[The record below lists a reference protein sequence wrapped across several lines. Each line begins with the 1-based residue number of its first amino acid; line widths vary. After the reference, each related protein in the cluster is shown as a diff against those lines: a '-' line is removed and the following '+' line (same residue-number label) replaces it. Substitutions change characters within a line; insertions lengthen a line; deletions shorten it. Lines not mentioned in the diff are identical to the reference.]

1 MIKRDYY
8 DLLGIDS
15 SATKDEIKKAYR
27 RLAHQY
33 HPDKNPHNPSAEDL
47 FKQISEAYEILQ
59 DVHKRAAYDR
69 HGPSRERR
77 GPEGFREP
85 PNAAY
90 GKDFFEDLFDE
101 VFEDYFGAVRSRP
114 LKKRGADL
122 RYNLEIS
129 LEEAAFGSE
138 QKIAFSRQ
146 SICPLCQGSGCSP
159 GSSRM
164 TCPACEGRGS
174 HHSQRGFFVV
184 QTACGRCQGEGK
196 IIPRPCPR
204 CGGAGSLK
212 ANLAF
217 KIDTPP
223 GADNGTRLRLA
234 GEGEM
239 GRNGGPAGDLYI
251 VIAVRKHPFLTRA
264 GNDLHCEVFLSLA
277 QARQGAELEVPSL
290 NGKVRMR
297 VPAGTPPEKVFV
309 LRGLGMPVSHRNHR
323 GDLKV
328 RIHVEIPNRSSKRD
342 REILEELN
350 RASKKG
356 ENREEE
362 ASFHSVGT

>member
-8 DLLGIDS
+8 DLLGLDS
-15 SATKDEIKKAYR
+15 LATREEIKKAYR

-33 HPDKNPHNPSAEDL
+33 HPDKNPNNPSAEDL
-47 FKQISEAYEILQ
+47 FKQITEAYEVLQ
-59 DVHKRAAYDR
+59 DVQKRAAYDR
-69 HGPSRERR
+69 RGPSMGRR
-77 GPEGFREP
+77 GFEGFRQHP
-85 PNAAY
+85 DAPY
-90 GKDFFEDLFDE
+90 GRDFIEDIFDE
-101 VFEDYFGAVRSRP
+101 VFEDFLGAVRSRP
-114 LKKRGADL
+114 IKKRGADL

-129 LEEAAFGSE
+129 LEEAALGSE

-146 SICPLCQGSGCSP
+146 SICPLCGGSRCSP
-159 GSSRM
+159 GTSRM
-164 TCPACEGRGS
+164 ICPTCEGQGS

-184 QTACGRCQGEGK
+184 QTACERCQGEGE

-217 KIDTPP
+217 KIDTPR

-239 GRNGGPAGDLYI
+239 GRNGGAAGDLYI
-251 VIAVRKHPFLTRA
+251 VIAVRKHLFLTRV
-264 GNDLHCEVFLSLA
+264 GNDLHCEVPISLA
-277 QARQGAELEVPSL
+277 QALQGAELEIPSL

-297 VPAGTPPEKVFV
+297 VPAGTPPEKVFM
-309 LRGLGMPVSHRNHR
+309 LKGLGMPILQRNRR

-328 RIHVEIPNRSSKRD
+328 KIRVEIAGRFSKGD

-350 RASKKG
+350 RGNKKG
-356 ENREEE
+356 KNGEEE
-362 ASFHSVGT
+362 ASFHSVET